1 MTMIQL
7 SNRVNELEE
16 SATLAMAARSREL
29 KAQGKDIISLSLGEP
44 DFFTPDF
51 IKNAAKK
58 GIDEN
63 YSTYMPVQGYLDL
76 REAICLKFKRDN
88 GLTYTPDQIVVSTG
102 AKQSLINVIL
112 SLINPGDEVI
122 IPAPYWVTYFEQVK
136 MAGGIP
142 VVISTSIENDF
153 KITPEQFKNAIT
165 SKTKLMVF
173 SNPCNPTGTAYS
185 KNELKSL
192 ADIVASTPNLYVISD
207 EIYEHINFVGK
218 NESFAQFPKVYDRT
232 ITVNGVAKAFAMTG
246 WRIGY
251 IGAPK
256 EIAAACTKL
265 QGQYTSG
272 TGSISQR
279 AAKAAMEADP
289 STIKFM
295 VDAFHRRRDLCIKI
309 LQEIKGLKVNKP
321 QGAFYLFPDVS
332 YFFGKSYGK
341 HHIKT
346 AEDLTMYLL
355 DEALVA
361 LVTGEAFGDGNCV
374 RISYAASE
382 EVLTEALNRIKTALE
397 KLI

>member
-1 MTMIQL
+1 MIQL
-7 SNRVNELEE
+7 SDRVNELEE

-29 KAQGKDIISLSLGEP
+29 KNQGKDIISLSLGEP

-51 IKNAAKK
+51 IKQAAKK
-58 GIDEN
+58 AIDDN
-63 YSTYMPVQGYLDL
+63 YSTYMPVQGYQDL

-88 GLTYTPDQIVVSTG
+88 GLTYTSDQIVVSTG

-112 SLINPGDEVI
+112 CMINPGDEVI

-142 VVISTSIENDF
+142 VVIHTTIDSDF
-153 KITPEQFKNAIT
+153 KITPEQLKNAIT
-165 SKTKLMVF
+165 PKTKMMVF

-185 KNELKSL
+185 KEELR
-192 ADIVASTPNLYVISD
+192 AIAQVVAATPNFYVISD

-218 NESFAQFPKVYDRT
+218 NESFAQFPEVYDRT

-246 WRIGY
+246 WRVGY

-279 AAKAAMEADP
+279 ATKAAMEADP
-289 STIKFM
+289 KEIKFM
-295 VDAFHRRRDLCIKI
+295 VDAFHKRRDLCVSK
-309 LQEIKGLKVNKP
+309 LREIRGLKVNVP

-332 YFFGKSYGK
+332 FFFGKSFNGRT
-341 HHIKT
+341 IKT

-382 EVLTEALNRIKTALE
+382 EVLNKALERIKTALD
-397 KLI
+397 KLS

>member
-1 MTMIQL
+1 MIQL
-7 SNRVNELEE
+7 SDRVNELEE

-29 KAQGKDIISLSLGEP
+29 KNQGKDIISLSLGEP

-51 IKNAAKK
+51 IKAAAKK
-58 GIDEN
+58 AIDDN
-63 YSTYMPVQGYLDL
+63 YSTYMPVQGYQDL

-112 SLINPGDEVI
+112 CMINPGDEVI
-122 IPAPYWVTYFEQVK
+122 VPAPYWVTYFEQVK

-142 VVISTSIENDF
+142 VVIHTTIDSDF
-153 KITPEQFKNAIT
+153 KITPDQLKKAIT
-165 SKTKLMVF
+165 PKSKMMVF

-185 KNELKSL
+185 KDELK
-192 ADIVASTPNLYVISD
+192 AIAQVVAATPNFYVISD

-218 NESFAQFPKVYDRT
+218 NESFAQFPEVYSRT

-246 WRIGY
+246 WRVGY

-279 AAKAAMEADP
+279 ATKAAMEADP
-289 STIKFM
+289 KEIKFM
-295 VDAFHRRRDLCIKI
+295 VDAFHKRRDLCVAR
-309 LQEIKGLKVNKP
+309 LREIKGLKVNVP

-332 YFFGKSYGK
+332 YFFGKSYNGK
-341 HHIKT
+341 TIKT

-361 LVTGEAFGDGNCV
+361 LVTGEAFGDANCV

-382 EVLTEALNRIKTALE
+382 EVLNKSLDRIKTALD
-397 KLI
+397 KLS